1 MSKKILWF
9 VRGPASAEQMAL
21 AVSVGLTIRDPNAYR
36 VGDFIEQ
43 ADGVAGEA
51 PDAYLKT
58 FELVELDVPVGSEGE
73 TKGKAATAAVIK
85 VKLDALGVTY
95 KSAASKA
102 DLQKLL
108 DQAETDAKASA
119 DAKVAELKAKLTEKG
134 IEFGDVTTQ
143 EELQTLFDAVE

>member
-51 PDAYLKT
+51 PDAYLKA
-58 FELVELDVPVGSEGE
+58 FDLVEVDAPAVAEGD
-73 TKGKAATAAVIK
+73 TKGKAPTAADIK
-85 VKLDALGVTY
+85 AKLDTLGITY
-95 KSAASKA
+95 KSGASKA

-108 DQAETDAKASA
+108 EQAEAEAG
-119 DAKVAELKAKLTEKG
+119 AKVADLKAKLTEKS
-134 IEFGDVTTQ
+134 IEFGDAATQ
-143 EELQTLFDAVE
+143 EELQALFDAAE

>member
-51 PDAYLKT
+51 PDAYLKA
-58 FELVELDVPVGSEGE
+58 FDLVEVDVPAVAEGD
-73 TKGKAATAAVIK
+73 TKGKATTAADIK
-85 VKLDALGVTY
+85 AKLDTLGITY
-95 KSAASKA
+95 KSGASKA

-108 DQAETDAKASA
+108 EQAEVDAKAEA
-119 DAKVAELKAKLTEKG
+119 DAKVADLKAKLTEKG
-134 IEFGDVTTQ
+134 IEFGDAAIQ
-143 EELQTLFDAVE
+143 EELQTLLDAGE